1 MWLVCCLV
9 VLSCSRDG
17 AGDVAGESAA
27 ARPRLVSL
35 APALTAIVTALG
47 AKDHLV
53 GVTSWCDA
61 PGVAV
66 VGDMKPRPEAV
77 LMATPELVVMAQYG
91 SQAPDLAPISAL
103 GLETLSLP
111 LVTLD
116 DMRAATKKLGE
127 VLGRDDEAARLVARF
142 DTALEGRR
150 GPPVRVLLVYG
161 QEPGFVIT
169 TGGGDHVSGLIAALG
184 GVNVV
189 DGPVTARLGLDRV
202 LALDPEVILHAAP
215 SPTMKDSAAALA
227 WWSSLPTLSAVKAR
241 RVHVFPRDSLGLNSP
256 KLADDVPELARCLRE
271 PLP

>member
-1 MWLVCCLV
+1 ME
-9 VLSCSRDG
+9 
-17 AGDVAGESAA
+17 AGP
-27 ARPRLVSL
+27 RPRVVSL

-47 AKDHLV
+47 ASEHLV

-77 LMATPELVVMAQYG
+77 LMAKPDLVVMARYG
-91 SQAPDLAPISAL
+91 SQAPDLAPLSAL

-111 LVTLD
+111 LVTLE
-116 DMRAATKKLGE
+116 DMRATTRKLGE
-127 VLGRDDEAARLVARF
+127 ILSKSDTATALISRFDEALA
-142 DTALEGRR
+142 GQS
-150 GPPVRVLLVYG
+150 GPPVRVLVVYG

-169 TGGGDHVSGLIAALG
+169 TGGGDHVSELIAALG

-189 DGPVTARLGLDRV
+189 EGPVTVRLGLDRV
-202 LALDPEVILHAAP
+202 LSLDPEVIVHASP
-215 SPTMKDSAAALA
+215 SATMKDSASALA

-256 KLADDVPELARCLRE
+256 RLADDVPELARCLRE
-271 PLP
+271 ALP